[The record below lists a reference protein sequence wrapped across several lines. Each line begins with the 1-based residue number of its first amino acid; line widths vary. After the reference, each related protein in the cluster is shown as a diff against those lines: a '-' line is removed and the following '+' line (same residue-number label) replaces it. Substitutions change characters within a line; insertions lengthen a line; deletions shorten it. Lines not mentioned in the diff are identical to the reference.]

1 MSWCAPRTP
10 GFKIGLGACLALS
23 VLLACTLV
31 SLVGCGSADRSLV
44 LVTVSGLRP
53 DKASPELTPQWAALA
68 GTGRRLEGLRTPS
81 PQTVPALAALMAGEA
96 PDRLGARFGDLTHLP
111 ADVKTLAERLRE
123 RGYKTTA
130 MVGEGR
136 IARITGLGR
145 GFDEFTSP
153 SGPLRQAVL
162 LDERERL
169 RPRQSGWWSARDL
182 AEVAGRHL
190 REQTLEDRF
199 FLWVHVGD
207 LSQLGAVEDPQQ
219 AYRALLGQVDAL
231 VGDLQDALDT
241 YGLADRVV
249 LAATSLHGM
258 SLGDG
263 GEIGSGLSLDGP
275 VIEIP
280 AFVRGPGVEQAASGR
295 GGAGSGPRGLAEL
308 GNHLLGILGLEDR
321 PKQAGGPFFAE
332 TRLPYR
338 QYGWPPLALV
348 ANERGELSVGETIL
362 WKPSGEA
369 PAIEGP
375 EAWDAAPQELR
386 ERLAEAGHGP
396 AGASVEGVSP
406 DLKKRVLRSVAQAHR
421 LIDEG
426 RGEEAVE
433 ALDDAIALAPEAL
446 GLRHAFLMAYTALPQ
461 PERRKRALRELRA
474 DSLETLQ
481 SLSAGDL
488 PRTIDFARDL
498 VRLGRCDQA
507 MAELSRGENLIE
519 LPGERLAF
527 ASVEASCD
535 AYEAA
540 VARIEAVIEEGGR
553 PAPALQEW
561 RGDLLAM
568 AGNAFRAKQAYEEVL
583 ATTQGSSAQLLAK
596 LGDQLVELGEYEEAL
611 QKYAQATRL
620 DDGYRYPHAR
630 AAEVLLEQGKAGAA
644 AHATVLSVPETGK
657 PVIDAL
663 HKARAL
669 RRKGLHRA
677 ALLEI
682 QKAFEQSPGDIRLQ
696 LARVRIL
703 REQGELEQARG
714 ELAALEQ
721 QAPND
726 PRVLIERARV
736 EAAAGDGQAAIAYLN
751 RAEPHA
757 GPVES
762 RMVRSDPVFLK
773 SGSDAL
779 ARRAASFEGELAPA
793 QAGGE
798 DGDR

>member
-1 MSWCAPRTP
+1 VA
-10 GFKIGLGACLALS
+10 
-23 VLLACTLV
+23 LACTLV
-31 SLVGCGSADRSLV
+31 PLLGCGSADRSLV

-53 DKASPELTPQWAALA
+53 DKANAELTPQWAALA
-68 GTGRRLEGLRTPS
+68 GTGQSIDGLRTPS
-81 PQTVPALAALMAGEA
+81 PQTMPALAALMAGEA

-111 ADVKTLAERLRE
+111 ADAETLAERLRE
-123 RGYKTTA
+123 HGYKTTA
-130 MVGEGR
+130 MIGEGR
-136 IARITGLGR
+136 IARITGIAR
-145 GFDEFTSP
+145 GFDRFTSP

-169 RPRQSGWWSARDL
+169 RPRQSGWWTARDL

-219 AYRALLGQVDAL
+219 AYRALLDQVDAL
-231 VGDLQDALDT
+231 LGDLQDAIET

-275 VIEIP
+275 VIEVP
-280 AFVRGPGVEQAASGR
+280 AFVRGPGVEQAGSD
-295 GGAGSGPRGLAEL
+295 GGDTAASGPRGLAEL
-308 GNHLLGILGLEDR
+308 GDHLLDILGLENG
-321 PKQAGGPFFAE
+321 PGQQGGPFFAE

-338 QYGWPPLALV
+338 QYGWPPLAL
-348 ANERGELSVGETIL
+348 AADERGELRIGEAIV
-362 WKPSGEA
+362 WKPAGKA
-369 PAIEGP
+369 PVIEGP
-375 EAWDAAPQELR
+375 EAWEAAPQELR
-386 ERLAEAGHGP
+386 ERLDEAGFGP
-396 AGASVEGVSP
+396 ASASLEGAPP
-406 DLKKRVLRSVAQAHR
+406 DVRERVLRSVGQAHR

-426 RGEEAVE
+426 RGREAVE

-461 PERRKRALRELRA
+461 TERRKPAVEALRE

-481 SLSAGDL
+481 RLSQDDL

-507 MAELSRGENLIE
+507 LAELEAAEDLAGH
-519 LPGERLAF
+519 PGERLAL

-540 VARIEAVIEEGGR
+540 VARIEAVIERGGR
-553 PAPALQEW
+553 PAPALEEW

-568 AGNAFRAKQAYEEVL
+568 AGNAFRAKQAYEAAL
-583 ATTQGSSAQLLAK
+583 ATARGKSAQLLAK

-611 QKYAQATRL
+611 QKYAEATRL
-620 DDGYRYPHAR
+620 DQGYRYPHAR
-630 AAEVLLEQGKAGAA
+630 AAEVLLEQGQTGAA

-663 HKARAL
+663 HRARAL
-669 RRKGLHRA
+669 QRKGLHQA

-682 QKAFEQSPGDIRLQ
+682 QKGLERSPGDVRLQ

-703 REQGELEQARG
+703 REQGELDQARSALG
-714 ELAALEQ
+714 TLEQ
-721 QAPND
+721 RLPND
-726 PRVLIERARV
+726 ARVLIERARV
-736 EAAAGDGQAAIAYLN
+736 ETAAGNAESAVAYLN

-757 GPVES
+757 GPIES
-762 RMVRSDPVFLK
+762 RIVRSDPIFLE
-773 SGSDAL
+773 SGSEAL
-779 ARRAASFEGELAPA
+779 ARRAASFEGELTPA
-793 QAGGE
+793 RAGDGE
-798 DGDR
+798 DDR